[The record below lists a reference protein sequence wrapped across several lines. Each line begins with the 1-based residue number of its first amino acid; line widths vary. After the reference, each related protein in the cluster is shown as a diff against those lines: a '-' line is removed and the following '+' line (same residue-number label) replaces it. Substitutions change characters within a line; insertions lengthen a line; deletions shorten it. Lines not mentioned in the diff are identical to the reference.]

1 MMAARS
7 SACVSHWARRSSRST
22 APSSAA
28 FTTTTR
34 IPAITADAA
43 LVPWA
48 EDGIRQ
54 MSRAGSPLATWYA
67 RIARSPASSP

>member
-1 MMAARS
+1 MRLALGAQ
-7 SACVSHWARRSSRST
+7 VVEVH

-34 IPAITADAA
+34 IPAITAEAA

-54 MSRAGSPLATWYA
+54 TSRAVSPFAWW
-67 RIARSPASSP
+67 